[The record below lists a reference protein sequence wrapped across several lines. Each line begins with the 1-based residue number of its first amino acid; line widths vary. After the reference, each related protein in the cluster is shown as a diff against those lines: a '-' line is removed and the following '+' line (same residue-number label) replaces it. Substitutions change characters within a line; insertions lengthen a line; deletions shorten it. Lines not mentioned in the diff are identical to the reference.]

1 MSFGDYPVFRTQ
13 PRHCSVKSSGNP
25 RRLPRPFRALTK
37 LPSAGRSPSVPAR
50 TGPYGSPPSS
60 PPAFAALQRMRE
72 RGVPNGGAA
81 TPHRSPPVAYYS
93 LRRTVPR
100 SRIRR
105 SNPGLSSHPAGSVSP
120 RQRSWAFTYRASS
133 HPKIGSASPR
143 LLPPLPLRDRA
154 QATARLRRLDPSEK
168 PRPDP
173 EEPDR
178 HALMALIPSEAFP
191 PAATPT
197 GFPASS
203 PHALCRRRAA
213 FRRERS
219 TSVGAPGCSQLRGG
233 FTEAEA
239 PGTNPS
245 GVLPPPPSCRSRGA
259 GR

>member
-143 LLPPLPLRDRA
+143 LLPPLPLRDA
-154 QATARLRRLDPSEK
+154 LRRPLGFEGLVPSRSLDRAPKSPTDMPSW
-168 PRPDP
+168 R
-173 EEPDR
+173 
-178 HALMALIPSEAFP
+178 
-191 PAATPT
+191 
-197 GFPASS
+197 
-203 PHALCRRRAA
+203 
-213 FRRERS
+213 
-219 TSVGAPGCSQLRGG
+219 
-233 FTEAEA
+233 
-239 PGTNPS
+239 
-245 GVLPPPPSCRSRGA
+245 
-259 GR
+259 